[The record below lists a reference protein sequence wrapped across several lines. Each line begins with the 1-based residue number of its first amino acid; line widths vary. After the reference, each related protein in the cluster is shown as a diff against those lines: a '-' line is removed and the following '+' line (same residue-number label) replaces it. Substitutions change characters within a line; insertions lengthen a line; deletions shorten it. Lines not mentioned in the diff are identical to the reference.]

1 MEARGW
7 SREDVR
13 FVKDLNSLPA
23 VSYPKRV
30 APLPEDKMQDADGEV
45 ERTNEEMEAERMKIE
60 SERNQGE

>member
-1 MEARGW
+1 M
-7 SREDVR
+7 
-13 FVKDLNSLPA
+13 KDLNSLPA